1 MIALDAL
8 FLFDLA
14 SWDDWQDW
22 LVDHGIPIAGVVAG
36 ALFVNFIARRVL
48 KRVVYELMER
58 GARSRGEDPEL
69 MRGRAD
75 ALVSTMRW
83 AIGLFLAFLASGMV
97 LSELGL
103 NVTTLIAGVGVLG
116 IALGLGAQTLV
127 RDVVNG
133 LFILI
138 EDQYSVGDVVSVGG
152 KSGVVIDI
160 NPRRTVLRDLDGNV
174 HTIPNSVIDISTNM
188 TRGFSRINIDFQ
200 VAYKE
205 DLGRVIDIINDV
217 CSTFAEDFA
226 DRIIDP
232 PKVLRVNA
240 LGGSG
245 IDIRVLGDV
254 KPASQW
260 ELMGELRRR
269 MKDRFDAEGIEIPF
283 PHTTVYFRDEGKWG
297 KGPADSDRASS
308 TNESRESQL

>member
-1 MIALDAL
+1 MIVPAPI
-8 FLFDLA
+8 FLFDIT

-22 LVDHGIPIAGVVAG
+22 LVDHGIPIAGVIIG
-36 ALFVNFIARRVL
+36 AFALNFVARRVV
-48 KRVVYELMER
+48 RRIAYELMDR
-58 GARSRGEDPEL
+58 GARTRGEDPSL
-69 MRGRAD
+69 VRGRAD
-75 ALVSTMRW
+75 ALVSTINW

-127 RDVVNG
+127 RDVING
-133 LFILI
+133 LFILV
-138 EDQYSVGDVVSVGG
+138 EDQYSVGDVVTVAG
-152 KSGVVIDI
+152 KTGLVMDI

-174 HTIPNSVIDISTNM
+174 HSIPNSVIDVSTNM
-188 TRGFSRINIDFQ
+188 TRGFSRVNIDFQ

-205 DLGRVIDIINDV
+205 DLGRVIEVINDV
-217 CSTFAEDFA
+217 CQRFSEDFA
-226 DRIIDP
+226 DLIIDP
-232 PKVLRVNA
+232 PKVLRVNELA
-240 LGGSG
+240 GSG

-269 MKDRFDAEGIEIPF
+269 MKDRFDEEGIEIPF
-283 PHTTVYFRDEGKWG
+283 PHATVYLRDEGKWG
-297 KGPADSDRASS
+297 IGP
-308 TNESRESQL
+308 ESVEGPGKAARGDE

>member
-1 MIALDAL
+1 MTALEPL
-8 FLFDLA
+8 FLLDVT
-14 SWDDWQDW
+14 SWDAWQDW
-22 LVDHGIPIAGVVAG
+22 LVDHGIPIAGVVIG
-36 ALFVNFIARRVL
+36 AFVINFVARRLV
-48 KRVVYELMER
+48 KHAVYELTER
-58 GARSRGEDPEL
+58 GARARGEDPEL
-69 MRGRAD
+69 LRGRAD
-75 ALVSTMRW
+75 TLVSTIRW

-97 LSELGL
+97 LAELGL

-127 RDVVNG
+127 KDVVNG
-133 LFILI
+133 LFILV
-138 EDQYSVGDVVSVGG
+138 EDQFSVGDVVSVGG
-152 KSGVVIDI
+152 KTGVVVDI

-174 HTIPNSVIDISTNM
+174 HTIPNSVIDVTTNM

-205 DLGRVIDIINDV
+205 DLGRVIDVLNEV
-217 CSTFAEDFA
+217 CREFSEEFA

-260 ELMGELRRR
+260 DLMGELRRR
-269 MKDRFDAEGIEIPF
+269 VKDRFDQEGIEIPF

-297 KGPADSDRASS
+297 RGPAEGASS
-308 TNESRESQL
+308 APAEEVQR

>member
-1 MIALDAL
+1 MTAPETL
-8 FLFDLA
+8 FLFDLT

-22 LVDHGIPIAGVVAG
+22 LVDHGIPLAGVVIG
-36 ALFVNFIARRVL
+36 AFVINFVARRMV
-48 KRVVYELMER
+48 KRVVYELMDR
-58 GARSRGEDPEL
+58 GARTRGEDPEL
-69 MRGRAD
+69 LRGRAD
-75 ALVSTMRW
+75 TLVSTIRW

-97 LSELGL
+97 LAELGL

-127 RDVVNG
+127 RDVING
-133 LFILI
+133 LFILV

-152 KSGVVIDI
+152 KSGVVVDI

-174 HTIPNSVIDISTNM
+174 HSVPNSIIDVSTNM

-205 DLGRVIDIINDV
+205 DLGRVIEVINDV
-217 CSTFAEDFA
+217 CRQFSEDYA
-226 DRIIDP
+226 DRVIDP

-240 LGGSG
+240 LGASG
-245 IDIRVLGDV
+245 VDIRVLGDV

-269 MKDRFDAEGIEIPF
+269 MKDRFDQEGIEIPF
-283 PHTTVYFRDEGKWG
+283 PHTTVYFRDEGRWG
-297 KGPADSDRASS
+297 HGPAEPATPARQEE
-308 TNESRESQL
+308 TQP